1 MIKGKKHPILLLE
14 TGFNKTKLLANFIK
28 LTTVFSLFYVGV
40 SWMIGFQPGIIVM
53 SCNTL
58 LFLLNLALYTTE
70 KVNFRVSANL
80 YIANC
85 MFVAIMLC
93 SFFSGGIFSP
103 VLPWFIL
110 IPTISLLLLGICQNT
125 ILWLVLTIVVV
136 LTYGILGEFGF
147 KYPNEYNHAVWDKI
161 FTTTCV
167 FGLVLIVYLVTHIF
181 ESIKQKALWK
191 LAEKNKEITDSIHYA
206 RRIQQALLAPAD
218 FVDRHLPQNFVI
230 YKPKDIVS
238 GDFYWAREHEDQFY
252 LAVCDCTGHGVP
264 GAFMSL
270 LITSF
275 LNEAIT
281 EKNIVEPNGILDFVR
296 NRVIENTA
304 KNVSQDG
311 MDGVV
316 MCLDKN
322 TGKLT
327 YASANGHALLVH
339 DGELT
344 KLPKDK
350 MPVGL
355 ATKMPGFTSHEITLQ
370 KGDMMYFYTDGY
382 PDLFGGPRGK
392 KFTTR
397 QLNKRLQ
404 SISHL
409 SIESQKLDLEN
420 LYTSWKGDLEQIDD
434 ICVVGFRF

>member
-14 TGFNKTKLLANFIK
+14 TGFNKTRLLANFIK
-28 LTTVFSLFYVGV
+28 LTTIFSVFYIAV
-40 SWMIGFQPGIIVM
+40 SWMIGFTPGIIVM

-58 LFLLNLALYTTE
+58 LFLLNLVLYTTE
-70 KVNFRVSANL
+70 KLNFRISANI

-110 IPTISLLLLGICQNT
+110 IPTISLLLLGICRNT
-125 ILWLVLTIVVV
+125 IIWLILTILVV
-136 LTYGILGEFGF
+136 LTYGVLGQTGF
-147 KYPNEYNHAVWDKI
+147 EYPNEYNHAFWDKI

-167 FGLVLIVYLVTHIF
+167 FGLILIVYLVTHIF
-181 ESIKQKALWK
+181 ESIKQQALWK

-206 RRIQQALLAPAD
+206 RRIQQALLAPAE

-238 GDFYWAREHEDQFY
+238 GDFYWAREYDDHFY

-281 EKNIVEPNGILDFVR
+281 EKNILEPNEIFDFVR

-311 MDGVV
+311 MDGVI
-316 MCLDKN
+316 MCLNKK

-327 YASANGHALLVH
+327 YVSANGHVLLVH
-339 DGELT
+339 EGELT

-355 ATKMPGFTSHEITLQ
+355 ATKMPAFTLHEITLQ

-382 PDLFGGPRGK
+382 PDLFGGPKGK
-392 KFTTR
+392 KFTTK

-409 SIESQKLDLEN
+409 SIESQKLDLEE
-420 LYTSWKGDLEQIDD
+420 LYTTWKGELEQVDD
-434 ICVVGFRF
+434 ICIVGFRF

>member
-1 MIKGKKHPILLLE
+1 MIRGKKHPILLLE
-14 TGFNKTKLLANFIK
+14 TGFNKSRLLANFIK
-28 LTTVFSLFYVGV
+28 LTTLFSVFYIVV
-40 SWMIGFQPGIIVM
+40 SWIIGFQPGIIVM

-58 LFLLNLALYTTE
+58 VFLLNHVLYTSE
-70 KVNFRVSANL
+70 KLTFRVSANI

-93 SFFSGGIFSP
+93 SYFSGGIFSP

-125 ILWLVLTIVVV
+125 ILWLVLTILVV
-136 LTYGILGEFGF
+136 LAYGVLGQLGF
-147 KYPNEYNHAVWDKI
+147 NYPNNYNHEVWDKI

-167 FGLVLIVYLVTHIF
+167 FGLVLIVYLVTHLF
-181 ESIKQKALWK
+181 EAIKQKALRK

-206 RRIQQALLAPAD
+206 RRIQQALLAPAE

-238 GDFYWAREHEDQFY
+238 GDFYWAREHEDNFY

-281 EKNIVEPNGILDFVR
+281 EKKIVKPNKILDFVR

-316 MCLDKN
+316 LCLNKT

-327 YASANGHALLVH
+327 YASANGHVIH
-339 DGELT
+339 VTGGELT

-355 ATKMPGFTSHEITLQ
+355 ATKMPPFLNHELTIE

-397 QLNKRLQ
+397 QLNKRLL

-409 SIESQKLDLEN
+409 SIEAQKQDLEE
-420 LYTSWKGDLEQIDD
+420 LYTSWKGDLEQVDD
-434 ICVVGFRF
+434 ICIVGFRY